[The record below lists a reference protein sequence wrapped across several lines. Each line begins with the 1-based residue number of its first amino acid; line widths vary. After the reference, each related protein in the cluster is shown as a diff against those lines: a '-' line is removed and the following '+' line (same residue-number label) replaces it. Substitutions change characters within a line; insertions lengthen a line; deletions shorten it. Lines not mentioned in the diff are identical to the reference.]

1 MDRNMDR
8 NFPKIIWKYLLI
20 IALFVF
26 SHNAMATYIQAAIGN
41 AIVGDA
47 QAVYYNP
54 AAMTLLK
61 HKQLVVR
68 DRQIWVNSH
77 FDGTTIQNNTGFRQ
91 VGTSNSNITFNM
103 PDNYFVAPVNK
114 YLWVGVGEL
123 YTNYGLV
130 NYAGSSVLRY
140 FQQKSLA
147 TTLDFTPA
155 IGIRF
160 NKYLS
165 IGAGLDIVRLKINLT
180 TIVGSTPLGLPDV
193 KSANKGTDW
202 GKGGHVG
209 ILVTPRRGT
218 LLGFTYHSEV
228 RTSTNGQSE
237 FFSTPPL
244 VNDLTI
250 KGIDIPSSWVF
261 SILQFFT
268 PQLGIIGTVERI
280 YWDSVTT
287 LDLNGVIVKV
297 GPFTRILPTQFLVF
311 NLRNTW
317 RFHVGAQ
324 YMPAGSKWIFEIT
337 LGYEQSPVDP
347 KFQLDN
353 SGAIMT
359 GMSVGYKFSK
369 AVRLLVGISHNFD
382 LQQQINIRQGANS
395 VFGRFNTSRTGV
407 GARLIWNID

>member
-1 MDRNMDR
+1 MDKK
-8 NFPKIIWKYLLI
+8 FAKIIWKS
-20 IALFVF
+20 LFVVALYIF
-26 SHNAMATYIQAAIGN
+26 SNNAMATYIQAAIGN

-61 HKQLVVR
+61 HKQLVLR
-68 DRQIWVNSH
+68 DRQIWVNAH
-77 FDGTTIQNNTGFRQ
+77 FDGTTIQNNTGFTQ

-165 IGAGLDIVRLKINLT
+165 IGGGLDIVRLKINLT
-180 TIVGSTPLGLPDV
+180 TVVGSVPLGLPDT
-193 KSANKGTDW
+193 KSKNTGTDW
-202 GKGGHVG
+202 AEGGHAG

-218 LLGFTYHSEV
+218 LIGFTYHSEV
-228 RTSTNGQSE
+228 RTRTYGQSE
-237 FFSTPPL
+237 FQSIPPL
-244 VNDLTI
+244 FNNLSI
-250 KGIDIPSSWVF
+250 RGIDIPSSWVF

-268 PQLGIIGTVERI
+268 PHLGIIGTVERI
-280 YWDSVTT
+280 YWDSVKR
-287 LDLNGVIVKV
+287 LDLDGVIIRT
-297 GPFTRILPTQFLVF
+297 GPLVRILPTQFLLF

-324 YMPAGSKWIFEIT
+324 YMPPGSKWIFEIT
-337 LGYEQSPVDP
+337 LGYEQTPVDP

-369 AVRLLVGISHNFD
+369 KVRLLVGISHNFD
-382 LQQQINIRQGANS
+382 LQQQINIRQGADT
-395 VFGRFNTSRTGV
+395 VIGRYNTSRTGV
-407 GARLIWNID
+407 GARLIWNMD